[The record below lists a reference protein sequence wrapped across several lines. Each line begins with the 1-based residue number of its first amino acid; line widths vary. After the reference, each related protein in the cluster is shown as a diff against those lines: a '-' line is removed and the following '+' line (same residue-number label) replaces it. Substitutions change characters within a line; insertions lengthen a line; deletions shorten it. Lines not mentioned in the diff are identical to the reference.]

1 MSNPPRVYEP
11 ASATDSGWRRSVILI
26 TLMLTV
32 LATAIA
38 LVSLAATQLTERGT
52 AQRLLAVAADSLLE
66 IDRFVS
72 TAWPALEIA
81 ATDREPIP
89 LSGFPIG
96 LQLDPAGIDDGPE
109 AVSDDIAAATA
120 SLIYDGGFDVLAD
133 APQAFR
139 LVSRGAAFDGTFG
152 RMTRGGHSIATIALI
167 VSGSLTILLVVATV
181 IQTRGL
187 TRFGAPA
194 VAIGLGAAIV
204 LLAAILLQSSFEGR
218 AGGAADPFSTDLW
231 WIAADA
237 IGIMSRNAAIV
248 GVAAAVVAGSALVG
262 GALLRVVEPGIDAR
276 S

>member
-1 MSNPPRVYEP
+1 MVYQP
-11 ASATDSGWRRSVILI
+11 ASTADSSWRRSAILI
-26 TLMLTV
+26 TLILTA
-32 LATAIA
+32 LASTVA
-38 LVSLAATQLTERGT
+38 LVSLATTQLTERGT
-52 AQRLLAVAADSLLE
+52 AQRLLAVAVDSLLE
-66 IDRFVS
+66 IDQFVLN
-72 TAWPALEIA
+72 AWPALEVA
-81 ATDREPIP
+81 AADSEPIP
-89 LSGFPIG
+89 LIGFPIG
-96 LQLDPAGIDDGPE
+96 LQLDPAGIGDGPD
-109 AVSDDIAAATA
+109 AVSDEIAAATA

-167 VSGSLTILLVVATV
+167 VSGSLTILLVLATV

-194 VAIGLGAAIV
+194 VAIGLGAVIV

-218 AGGAADPFSTDLW
+218 AGGAADPFSADLW

-237 IGIMSRNAAIV
+237 IGILSRNAAIV
-248 GVAAAVVAGSALVG
+248 GVTAAVVAGSALVG
-262 GALLRVVEPGIDAR
+262 RALLRVVEPGIDAR

>member
-1 MSNPPRVYEP
+1 MSIPSRVYGP
-11 ASATDSGWRRSVILI
+11 ASATDSGWRRSAILI
-26 TLMLTV
+26 TLTLTGF
-32 LATAIA
+32 ATAIA

-72 TAWPALEIA
+72 TAWPALEVA

-96 LQLDPAGIDDGPE
+96 LQLDPAGIDDGPD
-109 AVSDDIAAATA
+109 AVSDEIAAATA

-152 RMTRGGHSIATIALI
+152 RMTRGGHSIATVALI
-167 VSGSLTILLVVATV
+167 VSGSLTLLLVLAAAA
-181 IQTRGL
+181 QLRGL
-187 TRFGAPA
+187 ARFGAPA
-194 VAIGLGAAIV
+194 AAIGVGAAIV
-204 LLAAILLQSSFEGR
+204 LLAATLLQTSFEGR
-218 AGGAADPFSTDLW
+218 ANEVTDPFSADLW

-237 IGIMSRNAAIV
+237 IAILSRNAAIV

-262 GALLRVVEPGIDAR
+262 GALLRAVDGRVDDR

>member
-1 MSNPPRVYEP
+1 MLTAL
-11 ASATDSGWRRSVILI
+11 ASA
-26 TLMLTV
+26 
-32 LATAIA
+32 IA
-38 LVSLAATQLTERGT
+38 VVSLAMTQLTERGT
-52 AQRLLAVAADSLLE
+52 AQRLLAVAVDSLLE
-66 IDRFVS
+66 IDQFVS
-72 TAWPALEIA
+72 HAWPALEFA
-81 ATDREPIP
+81 AADGEPIP

-167 VSGSLTILLVVATV
+167 VSGSLTLLLVLAAAAQV
-181 IQTRGL
+181 RGL
-187 TRFGAPA
+187 ARFGAPA
-194 VAIGLGAAIV
+194 VAIGMGAAIV
-204 LLAAILLQSSFEGR
+204 LLAATLLQSSFEGR
-218 AGGAADPFSTDLW
+218 AGETTDPFPADLW

-237 IGIMSRNAAIV
+237 IAILSRNAAIV

-262 GALLRVVEPGIDAR
+262 RALLRVVEPGIDAR